1 MAKQIKFGV
10 SLMHY
15 GNVTMNIPDNIT
27 TREEAIAYLQEHWDD
42 VPLPTSS
49 SYVNDSDELDVDGTI
64 ILDGKELP
72 EE

>member
-1 MAKQIKFGV
+1 MARQIKFGV

-27 TREEAIAYLQEHWDD
+27 TREEAIACLQKHWDD

-49 SYVNDSDELDVDGTI
+49 SYVNLYTS
-64 ILDGKELP
+64 
-72 EE
+72 

>member
-10 SLMHY
+10 SLMYY
-15 GNVTMNIPDNIT
+15 GNVTMDIPDNIT

-49 SYVNDSDELDVDGTI
+49 SYVNLYMS
-64 ILDGKELP
+64 
-72 EE
+72 